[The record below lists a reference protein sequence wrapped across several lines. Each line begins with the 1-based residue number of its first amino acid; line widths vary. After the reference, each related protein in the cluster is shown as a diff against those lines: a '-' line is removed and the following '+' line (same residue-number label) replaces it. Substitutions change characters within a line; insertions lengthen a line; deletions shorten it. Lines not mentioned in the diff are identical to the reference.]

1 MGTVMNRKVPHCAQ
15 IDKVVGRT
23 FHLPMPLEETLK
35 KICPETLALNSN
47 QEMFI
52 FIRGVP
58 TKTKIVWEDVVNMY
72 SFEVEQIGVCIQ
84 DAVAAL
90 IRSEHGDKE
99 NKLNAKTQLT
109 PSTSSATLCVNTDM
123 PRLPLVTQKCPN
135 DKFYENVT
143 IYPLH
148 EKKLNEEPV
157 KLFQMLKVHAELLH
171 NKTKDLDCLC
181 FPDLFPTGVDG
192 QRASRF
198 VTLRDAEFIKSKLM
212 SVYPHFRTHKQYLFY
227 ALNDN
232 NMRKLSAGIYHKLN
246 IVDPKQRFTALDCIN
261 AANVEAINKN
271 LDTIFARLRGTASYW
286 KMPRSH
292 LRKMSDEYGPATF
305 FMTISPGEW
314 MWPDLGK
321 YICEANHWPMG
332 RGLPHYHFLIWIK
345 DAPVFGT
352 SSNEEIQ
359 RFILL
364 HITCQIADPRVS
376 PELHRRVQSYQQH
389 KHNSYCMR
397 SKKTKTGFRNACR
410 FGFPRPVTKNL
421 LLRDLGVAIAGRRK
435 LRNKN
440 KFYDLPR
447 TKEEAFTID
456 YNPIILTIW
465 EGNNDIQFISEKS
478 YLITEYVTKYGT
490 KGEKSEADIN
500 SIAPDKL
507 LISRL
512 WALSLK
518 SLSHRECGAIEAADV
533 LLSLPL
539 HGTDPYT
546 IVRWVKVSMIRQRK
560 LKHYKT
566 IEELPEDS
574 KEIFCDDFVDTHYP
588 NRPLE
593 LETLSSQKNSFF
605 IDFKMNFF
613 IDLND
618 IF

>member
-1 MGTVMNRKVPHCAQ
+1 
-15 IDKVVGRT
+15 
-23 FHLPMPLEETLK
+23 MPLEETLK
-35 KICPETLALNSN
+35 KICPETLALNPN

-58 TKTKIVWEDVVNMY
+58 TKTKIVWEDVVNMKTVY
-72 SFEVEQIGVCIQ
+72 TALVWLQSHNKYYKKIRLPLDASALLEEVEQIGVCIQ

-148 EKKLNEEPV
+148 EKKLNEEPA
-157 KLFQMLKVHAELLH
+157 KLFQMLKVHTELLH
-171 NKTKDLDCLC
+171 NKTKGLDCLC

-198 VTLRDAEFIKSKLM
+198 VPLRDAEFIKSKLM
-212 SVYPHFRTHKQYLFY
+212 
-227 ALNDN
+227 
-232 NMRKLSAGIYHKLN
+232 
-246 IVDPKQRFTALDCIN
+246 
-261 AANVEAINKN
+261 
-271 LDTIFARLRGTASYW
+271 LRGTASYW
-286 KMPRSH
+286 KMPRSN

-332 RGLPHYHFLIWIK
+332 KSIPELIATDPVSTARFFYTKLKAFIKFLTSSEHPIGEVAHYYWVCEYQGRGLPHYHFLIWIK

-359 RFILL
+359 RFILQ
-364 HITCQIADPRVS
+364 HITCQIPDPRVS

-389 KHNSYCMR
+389 KHNIYYMR
-397 SKKTKTGFRNACR
+397 SKKTKIGFRNACR

-421 LLRDLGVAIAGRRK
+421 VLRDLGVAIAGRRK

-447 TKEEAFTID
+447 TKEEAFTND

-465 EGNNDIQFISEKS
+465 EGNNDIQLISEKS

-490 KGEKSEADIN
+490 
-500 SIAPDKL
+500 
-507 LISRL
+507 
-512 WALSLK
+512 
-518 SLSHRECGAIEAADV
+518 
-533 LLSLPL
+533 
-539 HGTDPYT
+539 
-546 IVRWVKVSMIRQRK
+546 
-560 LKHYKT
+560 
-566 IEELPEDS
+566 
-574 KEIFCDDFVDTHYP
+574 
-588 NRPLE
+588 
-593 LETLSSQKNSFF
+593 
-605 IDFKMNFF
+605 
-613 IDLND
+613 
-618 IF
+618 

>member
-1 MGTVMNRKVPHCAQ
+1 MGTVMNRKVPHYAQ

-35 KICPETLALNSN
+35 KICPKTLALNPN

-58 TKTKIVWEDVVNMY
+58 TKTKIVWEDVVNMKTVY
-72 SFEVEQIGVCIQ
+72 TALVWLQSHNKYYKNIRLPPDASALLEEVEQIGVCVK
-84 DAVAAL
+84 DAVATL

-135 DKFYENVT
+135 DKFYENMT
-143 IYPLH
+143 IYPSH
-148 EKKLNEEPV
+148 EKKLNEELA

-181 FPDLFPTGVDG
+181 FPDLFPTGVEG

-212 SVYPHFRTHKQYLFY
+212 SVYLHFRTHKQYLFY

-232 NMRKLSAGIYHKLN
+232 NMRQLSAGIYHKLN
-246 IVDPKQRFTALDCIN
+246 IVDPKQRFTAFDCIN

-286 KMPRSH
+286 KMPRSN

-305 FMTISPGEW
+305 FMTISPEEW

-321 YICEANHWPMG
+321 YICEANHWSMGKSIPELIATDPVSTARFFYTKLKAFIKFLTSSEHPIGEVAHYYWVCEYQG

-345 DAPVFGT
+345 DVPVFGT

-359 RFILL
+359 RFILQ
-364 HITCQIADPRVS
+364 HITCQIPDPRVS
-376 PELHRRVQSYQQH
+376 PELHRRVQSYQHH

-421 LLRDLGVAIAGRRK
+421 VLRDLGVAIAGRRK

-447 TKEEAFTID
+447 TKEEAFTND

-478 YLITEYVTKYGT
+478 YLITEYVTK
-490 KGEKSEADIN
+490 GEKSEADIS
-500 SIAPDKL
+500 SIATDKS
-507 LISRL
+507 LISRV

-518 SLSHRECGAIEAADV
+518 SLSHRESAA
-533 LLSLPL
+533 
-539 HGTDPYT
+539 
-546 IVRWVKVSMIRQRK
+546 Q
-560 LKHYKT
+560 
-566 IEELPEDS
+566 
-574 KEIFCDDFVDTHYP
+574 
-588 NRPLE
+588 
-593 LETLSSQKNSFF
+593 
-605 IDFKMNFF
+605 
-613 IDLND
+613 
-618 IF
+618 